1 MMTYLSPAFLH
12 SIPTLAGV
20 PSLLLFC
27 EGEDSSSLQID
38 LDPFTN
44 QYSRLSEVQSQA

>member
-1 MMTYLSPAFLH
+1 MTYLSPAFLH

-27 EGEDSSSLQID
+27 EAEDGFSLQTD
-38 LDPFTN
+38 LDPFTYQN
-44 QYSRLSEVQSQA
+44 PCLSVVQSQA